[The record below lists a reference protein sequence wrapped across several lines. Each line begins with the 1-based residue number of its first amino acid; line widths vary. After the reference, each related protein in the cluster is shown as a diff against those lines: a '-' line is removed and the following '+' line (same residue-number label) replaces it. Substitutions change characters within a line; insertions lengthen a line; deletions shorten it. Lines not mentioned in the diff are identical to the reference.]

1 MLGVP
6 GVIKTDC
13 GFVVDGLCA
22 LTILLYRLAYPCTLK
37 HVRLVFGLSPSRI
50 SETFN
55 FMLHWVHCKWG
66 FLLKLDIDRIV
77 HLLPELA
84 EAVHASGAPMT
95 RVWGFVD
102 GTVRS
107 VARWATGGFCV
118 YVAYL
123 TSDKQTLAS
132 LWPQIVVQIQLL
144 PATNL
149 RLPSAICNQTHPT
162 PPSSTS
168 FFCSRFSTEL
178 CNRPTRHQRVMFNGH
193 KRCHAFKFQGTVT
206 PDGVIVSLYGPV
218 EGSRRDAHMYVCMYG
233 HHI

>member
-1 MLGVP
+1 MWSMWDTALKYTIMKYLCSNRPTELYPRDVLHWFSDNDCLRFLRFTRAQARLQALLDTP
-6 GVIKTDC
+6 HFIKTDC

-37 HVRLVFGLSPSRI
+37 HVRQVFGLSPSRI

-84 EAVHASGAPMT
+84 EKVHASGAPMT

-107 VARWATGGFCV
+107 VAR
-118 YVAYL
+118 
-123 TSDKQTLAS
+123 
-132 LWPQIVVQIQLL
+132 
-144 PATNL
+144 
-149 RLPSAICNQTHPT
+149 PT
-162 PPSSTS
+162 
-168 FFCSRFSTEL
+168 C
-178 CNRPTRHQRVMFNGH
+178 HQRVMYNGH

-206 PDGVIVSLYGPV
+206 PDGVIVSLYTRRRLT
-218 EGSRRDAHMYVCMYG
+218 SRCAHVPNFGTETAHGGAYDY
-233 HHI
+233 